1 MARQITPG
9 KGLQILFQDSSFL
22 GNANRLLAFLH
33 KLCHQGQDLKQI
45 ISTNSNNSHGVSA
58 RYLFSCNLPSF
69 LARQHSAAFKVVQIC
84 VAEKSFEKDAGY

>member
-9 KGLQILFQDSSFL
+9 KGLQIFQDSSFL

-33 KLCHQGQDLKQI
+33 KLCHQVQDLQKI
-45 ISTNSNNSHGVSA
+45 ISTNSINSHGVSA

-69 LARQHSAAFKVVQIC
+69 LARQHSATFKVVQIR
-84 VAEKSFEKDAGY
+84 VAEKSFENDAGF